1 MKYIYILF
9 LIFSV
14 PINSQTLTFGNNI
27 EDEKI
32 IKISEIKEL
41 YNSSEKFNTSFKAK
55 VNDVCQMKGCW
66 MKLDLGDNN
75 EVMVNFKDYG
85 FFVPKN
91 ISGRAVLVSGKGFK
105 KTISVDELKH
115 YAFDRG
121 DSEDL
126 IAKINEPEIIYA
138 LTADGVL
145 LLPMNETE

>member
-14 PINSQTLTFGNNI
+14 PINSQTLTFGDNI

-41 YNSSEKFNTSFKAK
+41 YNSSEKFITSFKAK

-66 MKLDLGDNN
+66 MKLDIGNDN

-85 FFVPKN
+85 FFVPTDIKGKEV
-91 ISGRAVLVSGKGFK
+91 IVSGEAFTRK
-105 KTISVDELKH
+105 IQIEELKH
-115 YAFDRG
+115 YARDRG
-121 DSEDL
+121 DSES
-126 IAKINEPEIIYA
+126 IINTIDKPKEILS
-138 LTADGVL
+138 LTADGVIL
-145 LLPMNETE
+145 FD